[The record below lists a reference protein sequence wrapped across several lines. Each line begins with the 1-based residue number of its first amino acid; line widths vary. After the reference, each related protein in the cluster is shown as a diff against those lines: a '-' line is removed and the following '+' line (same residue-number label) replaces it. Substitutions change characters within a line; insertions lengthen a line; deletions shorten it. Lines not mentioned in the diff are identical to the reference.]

1 MPVSTPPR
9 LRERVT
15 YTRSHRAAAWGVHL
29 YTALGLPIAFYATF
43 ALFSG
48 NAAAF
53 FVALCIAVFVDAT
66 DGTMARRIGV
76 RDVTPG
82 FDGRRLD
89 DIVDFIVFAFLP
101 AVSLPVLGLLPTGW
115 EWAACAPL
123 MASGYGFCQER
134 AKTEDAFVG
143 FPSYWNIGV
152 LYFYLL
158 QTDPWLNL
166 ATVLAFSVLV
176 FVPIH
181 FVYPTKTALLRPITL
196 YGGFLWGFTLM
207 WLSFH
212 VGEAWTRQIALAT
225 TIYPLYYLVISGV
238 HHVRTRRALRDE

>member
-1 MPVSTPPR
+1 M
-9 LRERVT
+9 T
-15 YTRSHRAAAWGVHL
+15 YTRSRRAAAWGVHL
-29 YTALGLPIAFYATF
+29 YTALGLPIAFMATF
-43 ALFSG
+43 ALFAG
-48 NAAAF
+48 DARTF

-66 DGTMARRIGV
+66 DGMMARRIGV

-101 AVSLPVLGLLPTGW
+101 SVALPVLGLLPAGW
-115 EWAACAPL
+115 EMAATAPL

-143 FPSYWNIGV
+143 FPSYWNVGV
-152 LYFYLL
+152 LYFVLL
-158 QTDPWLNL
+158 GTGPWVNL
-166 ATVLAFSVLV
+166 GVVLLFSLLV

-181 FVYPTKTALLRPITL
+181 FVYPTKTALLKPLTL
-196 YGGFLWGFTLM
+196 GGAFVWGFVLL

-212 VGEAWTRQIALAT
+212 VGEPWTRNVALAT
-225 TIYPLYYLVISGV
+225 TIYPLYYLGVSAV
-238 HHVRTRRALRDE
+238 HHRRTQQSTL